1 MRLVTLEEHFTT
13 EKFLE
18 AMGPAASLATRKAEL
33 TERLMDIGSGRIALM
48 NEAGVDYQI
57 LSFNGF
63 ALYDMPSEIGV
74 RLARD
79 ANIQNAEAMKAYPDR
94 FGGLASLPLQSPEL
108 AAEELEFCVDTL
120 GFAGAMIDGT
130 IGGRFLDDERFSP
143 VLEEAV
149 RLDVPIYLHPA
160 PPPSAVRRAYTEDL
174 KPPFNFLLSTS
185 AWGWHVETGLH
196 ALRMMIGG
204 VFDRYPTLKI
214 ILGHMGENL
223 PYSIVRA
230 STVLCRGGLEVK
242 RTPLE
247 VFKEN
252 FWVTT
257 SGYFS
262 VAPMLC
268 AKEVLGADRILM
280 SIDYPFSELGCG
292 RQMLE
297 DLKTHFTDEEIEGFA
312 FRNAVN
318 LLKLSID

>member
-13 EKFLE
+13 HKFQD
-18 AMGPAASLATRKAEL
+18 AMGPAAMLANRQSEITA
-33 TERLMDIGSGRIALM
+33 RLLDIGEGRIQRM
-48 NEAGVDYQI
+48 DDAGIDYQI

-63 ALYDMPSEIGV
+63 GLYDMPSDIGIG
-74 RLARD
+74 LARD

-94 FGGLASLPLQSPEL
+94 FGGFASLPLQEPEYS
-108 AAEELEFCVDTL
+108 AKELEFCVETL
-120 GFAGAMIDGT
+120 GFVGAMIDGT
-130 IGGRFLDDERFSP
+130 VGGRFLDDERFTP
-143 VLEEAV
+143 VFEMAV
-149 RLDVPIYLHPA
+149 RLDVPIYLHPC

-204 VFDRYPTLKI
+204 VFDRFPTLKV
-214 ILGHMGENL
+214 ILGHLGENL
-223 PYSIVRA
+223 PFSIVRA
-230 STVLCRGGLEVK
+230 NTVLCRAGLQVERK
-242 RTPLE
+242 PLE

-268 AKEVLGADRILM
+268 TREVLGSDRILL
-280 SIDYPFSELGCG
+280 SVDYPFSELECG
-292 RQMLE
+292 GRMLE
-297 DLKTHFTDEEIEGFA
+297 DLKTHFSADEIEGFA
-312 FRNAVN
+312 YRNATN
-318 LLKLSID
+318 LLRL